1 MATADP
7 KTLSLES
14 LLKFAQDHRAWVFDV
29 NDACGCLAATLTGQV
44 MAGNHE
50 FGAGP
55 YDRVDERFGW
65 LTTNL
70 PATNPSGKD
79 RIDHID
85 QKNYTGGQLAYG
97 ILLLQDRVH
106 PYDAAQRVAQYAADS
121 APVPA

>member
-7 KTLSLES
+7 KTVSLES
-14 LLKFAQDHRAWVFDV
+14 LLKFAQDNREKVFDV

-50 FGAGP
+50 FNYGP
-55 YDRVDERFGW
+55 YDRVDERFGG

-70 PATNPSGKD
+70 PATGRSGS
-79 RIDHID
+79 IYYAV
-85 QKNYTGGQLAYG
+85 KNYTGGQLAYG
-97 ILLLQDRVH
+97 ILLLQDGVH

>member
-70 PATNPSGKD
+70 PATGWSLS
-79 RIDHID
+79 DHINE
-85 QKNYTGGQLAYG
+85 KNYTGGQLAYG
-97 ILLLQDRVH
+97 ILLLLQDRVH